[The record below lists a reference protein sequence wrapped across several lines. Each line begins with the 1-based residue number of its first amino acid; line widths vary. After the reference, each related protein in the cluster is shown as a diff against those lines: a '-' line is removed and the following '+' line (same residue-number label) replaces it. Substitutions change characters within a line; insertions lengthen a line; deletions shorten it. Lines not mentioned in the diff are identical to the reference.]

1 MIREEGGKHWM
12 LALLGFGLRGEGRS
26 GVDELWR
33 LPNEGKGEEEEDT
46 TRQAK
51 EGEETKE
58 ESVNYCIA
66 PISDC

>member
-1 MIREEGGKHWM
+1 MDACFAWVWFARGGEEW
-12 LALLGFGLRGEGRS
+12 RS

-33 LPNEGKGEEEEDT
+33 LPNEGKGEEEEEDT

>member
-1 MIREEGGKHWM
+1 M

-33 LPNEGKGEEEEDT
+33 LPNEGKGEEEEEDT
-46 TRQAK
+46 TRLAK